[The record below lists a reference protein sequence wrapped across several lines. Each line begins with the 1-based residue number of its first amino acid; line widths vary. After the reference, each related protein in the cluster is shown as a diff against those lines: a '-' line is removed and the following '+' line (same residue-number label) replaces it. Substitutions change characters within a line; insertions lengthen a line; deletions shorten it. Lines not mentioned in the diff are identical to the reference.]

1 MAIDIWR
8 MVEITSMIQQYWSS
22 PFQIVLA
29 LVFLF
34 NTLGLSALSG
44 VFIMALFVPL
54 TVFSSFFSRNWQVE
68 QIRHLFSTLNTYPV
82 STADEANEAE
92 GRADEDD

>member
-68 QIRHLFSTLNTYPV
+68 QICSISPLEIPIPYQF
-82 STADEANEAE
+82 
-92 GRADEDD
+92 